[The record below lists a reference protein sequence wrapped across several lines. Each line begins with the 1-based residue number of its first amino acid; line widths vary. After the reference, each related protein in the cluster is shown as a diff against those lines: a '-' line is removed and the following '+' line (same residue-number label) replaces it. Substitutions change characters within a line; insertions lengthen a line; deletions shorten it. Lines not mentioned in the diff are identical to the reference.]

1 MVIVKLYALLLR
13 YNTDGICT
21 EDWKLFGLSV
31 TKMKLWLL
39 AEAPGYLIDL
49 MHDKN
54 PAIRKVCDA
63 CLDVI
68 AVSKILQ

>member
-1 MVIVKLYALLLR
+1 MKNCLLL
-13 YNTDGICT
+13 
-21 EDWKLFGLSV
+21 F
-31 TKMKLWLL
+31 

-54 PAIRKVCDA
+54 PAIRKVCDT

-68 AVSKILQ
+68 AVSNEGHECEFVFENFQIIC

>member
-1 MVIVKLYALLLR
+1 MLCELWISLNLLHKIVKSH
-13 YNTDGICT
+13 DIII
-21 EDWKLFGLSV
+21 F
-31 TKMKLWLL
+31 

-54 PAIRKVCDA
+54 SAIRKVCDT

-68 AVSKILQ
+68 AVSN

>member
-1 MVIVKLYALLLR
+1 MFLIAEIFL
-13 YNTDGICT
+13 
-21 EDWKLFGLSV
+21 
-31 TKMKLWLL
+31 LL

-68 AVSKILQ
+68 AVSRFVK

>member
-1 MVIVKLYALLLR
+1 MIA
-13 YNTDGICT
+13 
-21 EDWKLFGLSV
+21 F
-31 TKMKLWLL
+31 

-54 PAIRKVCDA
+54 PAIRKVCDT

-68 AVSKILQ
+68 AVSNLERNIFYVNFFPCFYKFVNSILNDTL

>member
-1 MVIVKLYALLLR
+1 MLIV
-13 YNTDGICT
+13 
-21 EDWKLFGLSV
+21 F
-31 TKMKLWLL
+31 

-54 PAIRKVCDA
+54 PAIRKVCDT

-68 AVSKILQ
+68 AVSNLRKISFTCKSLSLLL

>member
-1 MVIVKLYALLLR
+1 
-13 YNTDGICT
+13 
-21 EDWKLFGLSV
+21 
-31 TKMKLWLL
+31 
-39 AEAPGYLIDL
+39 

-68 AVSKILQ
+68 AVSSSDLKDLKKKDQSLLNYTNILDV

>member
-1 MVIVKLYALLLR
+1 MVIIKFFFYSYVSLIVRLLFIFHVLK
-13 YNTDGICT
+13 YL
-21 EDWKLFGLSV
+21 LFV
-31 TKMKLWLL
+31 
-39 AEAPGYLIDL
+39 EAPGYLIDL

-68 AVSKILQ
+68 AVSTFPKHS

>member
-1 MVIVKLYALLLR
+1 LHKIVI
-13 YNTDGICT
+13 
-21 EDWKLFGLSV
+21 F
-31 TKMKLWLL
+31 

-54 PAIRKVCDA
+54 PAIRQVCDT

-68 AVSKILQ
+68 AVSNC